1 MYSFF
6 FSKLV
11 TSEAD
16 NVTDDLSQKGV
27 LIIAL
32 PYLACYTRGTT
43 QLERSLD
50 YLKYSNFQ
58 RIGSFKVIYQ
68 TLAKTGVWKETQLS
82 VQ

>member
-1 MYSFF
+1 MYSFFF

-16 NVTDDLSQKGV
+16 NVTDDWSQKSV

-32 PYLACYTRGTT
+32 PYLACYARGTT

-58 RIGSFKVIYQ
+58 RIGSFK
-68 TLAKTGVWKETQLS
+68 
-82 VQ
+82 